1 MNGNYNSLCSIH
13 ISTHNLTFMKT
24 WSLFWMC
31 HSQHQAYTWFTEW
44 SSMGNVLLYKRILKY
59 YWGWRGIQKLGWS
72 WTRPILNILQMQ
84 KCHIGIDNWLENRH
98 SFKVRQ
104 NILHLKSSWVPS
116 GYLNYSCSTLQFAML
131 GPWHPPALWQWH
143 IIKNC
148 NLVVL

>member
-44 SSMGNVLLYKRILKY
+44 SSMGGNCFALQENFKILLRLKRNSEV
-59 YWGWRGIQKLGWS
+59 GWS

-84 KCHIGIDNWLENRH
+84 KCHIDKDNWLENRH
-98 SFKVRQ
+98 SFKVLASKKLLGSIRIFELFLF
-104 NILHLKSSWVPS
+104 NFAVCTAEAVAW
-116 GYLNYSCSTLQFAML
+116 SCSV
-131 GPWHPPALWQWH
+131 LWQWH